1 MLKSNPCNFTVY
13 DCLSCCHVML
23 SYIKCLCWSLG
34 HAEQLL
40 FSCLC
45 SEVTVYDCLSCCHV
59 MLSCCHMSS
68 AYVDHWDMVNNFC
81 FHVYAQKSLFI
92 IIIIIAFNIIPFVL
106 CGSFYKM
113 YKNIQNNKTRSIKW
127 HIFDSYRGDLH
138 DAVRTGPGIPFSI
151 VHLVLCCFMSAKY
164 YYSYTRF
171 TDN

>member
-1 MLKSNPCNFTVY
+1 MLNNFCFHVYAQKSLFIIVCHAVMPC
-13 DCLSCCHVML
+13 CP
-23 SYIKCLCWSLG
+23 
-34 HAEQLL
+34 A
-40 FSCLC
+40 
-45 SEVTVYDCLSCCHV
+45 VT
-59 MLSCCHMSS
+59 SCCHMSS

-106 CGSFYKM
+106 CGLFYKM

-138 DAVRTGPGIPFSI
+138 DAVRSGPGIPFSI